1 MIFGKKE
8 SLPEEPATLSNPVTY
23 IHKAVKPLIVE
34 KEQRAIFDAR
44 GDLELIPGTPHSK
57 KILIYRKKQ

>member
-1 MIFGKKE
+1 M
-8 SLPEEPATLSNPVTY
+8 

-44 GDLELIPGTPHSK
+44 GDLVLIPGTPHSK
-57 KILIYRKKQ
+57 KVRIYHKKQ

>member
-1 MIFGKKE
+1 M
-8 SLPEEPATLSNPVTY
+8 

-44 GDLELIPGTPHSK
+44 GDLELIPDTPHSK
-57 KILIYRKKQ
+57 KVLIYRKKQ